1 MECCDKARVGKQLG
15 LGVGAAAACAG
26 VMAYAVRSPRS
37 DLFGP
42 SVWHGPRDLRAVAL
56 TFDDGPSE
64 STPEILAELDRY
76 RARATFFQ
84 CGLNIRRLP
93 DIAREVFAAG
103 HEIGNH
109 SYTHPLLSL
118 RSAGLI
124 DEEFS

>member
-1 MECCDKARVGKQLG
+1 MPFCDERWGRRFRLPEALAVSAVAG
-15 LGVGAAAACAG
+15 GAAL
-26 VMAYAVRSPRS
+26 AYAVRSPRS

-64 STPEILAELDRY
+64 STPEILAELERY

-93 DIAREVFAAG
+93 DVAREVFAAG

-109 SYTHPLLSL
+109 SYTHPL
-118 RSAGLI
+118 
-124 DEEFS
+124 F